1 MNKLANAQVTKGSS
15 TDSYFHLFTAK
26 FISKPIVPFLIKLGI
41 HNPNVVSFISFIMIL
56 STSALLLIID
66 QEKLMN
72 RIIVVLLIEISFMLD
87 CSDGQMAR
95 FLNKKSLY
103 GAWLDRFLDRIGE
116 MVLYTAIGYFSWLYF
131 GSLIYLILGVMTGF
145 LFSYYSLI
153 HAHKDFVFYEELR
166 KNRYQIGMSTGNS
179 SKKIRE
185 RYKFFGKK
193 YFKKNA
199 FIKKMRVPFFFL
211 HIGIGERYFYPIVF
225 ILLQRTDIM
234 LIIVFTLF
242 FLRAMNVTFILTK
255 QIVRNKIG
263 VKL

>member
-1 MNKLANAQVTKGSS
+1 MNELANNIITKGSS

-41 HNPNVVSFISFIMIL
+41 HNPNIVSFISFITIL
-56 STSALLLIID
+56 WTSALLFMSD
-66 QEKLMN
+66 QEKIMN
-72 RIIVVLLIEISFMLD
+72 RIIVVLLIEISFILD
-87 CSDGQMAR
+87 CADGQMAR
-95 FLNKKSLY
+95 FLNKKSLF

-131 GSLIYLILGVMTGF
+131 GSLVYLVLGVITGF

-153 HAHKDFVFYEELR
+153 HSHKDYVFYGELM
-166 KNRYQIGMSTGNS
+166 KNPHQTGTFTINTS
-179 SKKIRE
+179 NKITTR
-185 RYKFFGKK
+185 FTIFGKK

-211 HIGIGERYFYPIVF
+211 NIGIGERYFYPIVF
-225 ILLQRTDIM
+225 ILLRRTDIM

-242 FLRAMNVTFILTK
+242 FLRAMNVTLKLTR
-255 QIVRNKIG
+255 QIVKNKIG